1 MRLAQSILARGALAG
16 PSGAPQRVD
25 EMVLFDTPSSAPL
38 PLDDARVKVVRGDIS
53 DQGAVAKLIDR
64 PDISVFHLASVVS
77 GGGEL
82 DFDLAMR
89 VNLYGHLHVL
99 EALRALGSKPRHIF
113 SSSMAVYGG
122 AALPKEVSDS
132 TRHVPQTTYGMTK
145 SAGELLVND
154 YTRKGFI
161 DGRCARLPA
170 VIVRP
175 GAPNKAA
182 SGFVSGVIREPLNG
196 IDMALPVALETA
208 MAVAGYRSIVDNLI
222 ELHDLDGA
230 KMDDDRTVNLPNRT
244 VTLREMVDSMQR
256 VAGGRRL
263 GKVSVTPDPFV
274 EKIVAGWPM
283 GLDAARAKALGLTPS
298 ADLDTVIR
306 EYISDYVK

>member
-1 MRLAQSILARGALAG
+1 MRLAQRILARGSLAG
-16 PSGAPQRVD
+16 SSGAPQRVD
-25 EMVLFDTPSSAPL
+25 EVLLFDTPSATAL

-53 DQGAVAKLIDR
+53 DRDTVAKLIDR

-113 SSSMAVYGG
+113 SSSVAVYGG
-122 AALPKEVSDS
+122 AQLPKEVSDS

-182 SGFVSGVIREPLNG
+182 SSFVSGVIREPLNG
-196 IDMALPVALETA
+196 VDMALPVALDTS

-222 ELHDLDGA
+222 ELHELDGA
-230 KMDDDRTVNLPNRT
+230 KMGDDRAVNLPNRT
-244 VTLREMVDSMQR
+244 VTLREMVDSMKR
-256 VAGGRRL
+256 VASGRTL
-263 GKVSVTPDPFV
+263 GNVTVAPDSFV

-283 GLDAARAKALGLTPS
+283 GLDSSRAKALGLAPP
-298 ADLDTVIR
+298 ADLDTIIR
-306 EYISDYVK
+306 EYIADYLN

>member
-1 MRLAQSILARGALAG
+1 ML
-16 PSGAPQRVD
+16 
-25 EMVLFDTPSSAPL
+25 LFDTPSPAPL

-53 DQGAVAKLIDR
+53 DRDTVAKLIDR
-64 PDISVFHLASVVS
+64 PDLSVFHLASVVS

-99 EALRALGSKPRHIF
+99 DALRALGSKPRHVF

-122 AALPKEVSDS
+122 AALPKDVSDS

-196 IDMALPVALETA
+196 VDMTLPVPLDTP
-208 MAVAGYRSIVDNLI
+208 MAVAGYRGIVDNLI
-222 ELHDLDGA
+222 ALHELDGA
-230 KMDDDRTVNLPNRT
+230 KMGDDRAVNFPNRT
-244 VTLREMVDSMQR
+244 VTLREMLDSMQR
-256 VAGGRRL
+256 VAGGRTL
-263 GKVSVTPDPFV
+263 GKVSVAPDAFV
-274 EKIVAGWPM
+274 EKIVAGWPV
-283 GLDAARAKALGLTPS
+283 GLDASRAERLGLAPS

-306 EYISDYVK
+306 EYIADYLR

>member
-1 MRLAQSILARGALAG
+1 MRLAQEILARGTLAG
-16 PSGAPQRVD
+16 SGGTPQTVD
-25 EMVLFDTPSSAPL
+25 EILLFDTPSTAAL
-38 PLDDARVKVVRGDIS
+38 PFQDGRVKVVRGDIS
-53 DQGAVAKLIDR
+53 DRDTVAKLIDR
-64 PDISVFHLASVVS
+64 PDLSVFHLASVVS

-99 EALRALGSKPRHIF
+99 EALRGLGSKPRHIF

-122 AALPKEVSDS
+122 AALPKSVSDA

-196 IDMALPVALETA
+196 VDMALPVALDTA
-208 MAVAGYRSIVDNLI
+208 MAVAGYRSVVANMI
-222 ELHDLDGA
+222 ELHEMDGA
-230 KMDDDRTVNLPNRT
+230 KLGDDRAVTLPNHT
-244 VTLREMVDSMQR
+244 VTLRQMVDSMHR
-256 VAGGRRL
+256 VAAGRTL
-263 GKVSVTPDPFV
+263 GKVSVTPDSFV
-274 EKIVAGWPM
+274 EKIVAGWPSQL
-283 GLDAARAKALGLTPS
+283 GAARAAEIGLSP
-298 ADLDTVIR
+298 AANLDTIISQ
-306 EYISDYVK
+306 YIADYL

>member
-1 MRLAQSILARGALAG
+1 
-16 PSGAPQRVD
+16 
-25 EMVLFDTPSSAPL
+25 MVLFDTPSAAPL
-38 PLDDARVKVVRGDIS
+38 PLEDARVKVVRGDIS
-53 DQGAVAKLIDR
+53 DPGAVAKLIDR
-64 PDISVFHLASVVS
+64 PDLSVFHLASVVS

-99 EALRALGSKPRHIF
+99 EALRALGSKPRHVF

-182 SGFVSGVIREPLNG
+182 SGFVSGVIREPLSG
-196 IDMALPVALETA
+196 IDMALPVAPETA

-230 KMDDDRTVNLPNRT
+230 KMGDDRTVNLPNRT

-283 GLDAARAKALGLTPS
+283 GLGAARAKALGLTPS
-298 ADLDTVIR
+298 AELDTVIR